1 MLESRRWPKPALQLS
16 PFAQVRRRSGCAPR
30 RRRDTL
36 RPVPDHLPMQLPD
49 DLQTMIL
56 AILPAADL
64 AAACQV
70 SRRFAALERASQSTL
85 WQRLFL
91 GAFPKQRQASGTL
104 GALSVGWKSRY
115 RIMHRRGRPAEPPCP
130 PAERPRDRLA
140 RLSLT
145 YEFFLELSDDSGSF
159 LASVPAT
166 LSGGLEEGVMVTS
179 ADPNA
184 DGFTLSTAFLLQS
197 EPAGLEAAS
206 LPIGIGPAA
215 AAGHGVGHLAPY
227 GELLLRVFV
236 RRRADQHVA
245 LFAEQTLSLDDDATL
260 TDVPWVSRPQAWRD
274 TGGQKAS
281 SLVVSNWDRGGVPF
295 ASTPL
300 PGDGGYALLQEG
312 VAWNLTY
319 ELACGF
325 EVEFVQW
332 RPQQMW
338 LGFFLV
344 PGHRRDETDPATW
357 RAASRADPEP
367 IGVELLTRML
377 AGAPA
382 HLDWAPP

>member
-1 MLESRRWPKPALQLS
+1 
-16 PFAQVRRRSGCAPR
+16 
-30 RRRDTL
+30 
-36 RPVPDHLPMQLPD
+36 MQLPD
-49 DLQTMIL
+49 DLQTMVL
-56 AILPAADL
+56 AVLPAADL
-64 AAACQV
+64 AAACRA
-70 SRRFAALERASQSTL
+70 SRRFAALERASQTAL
-85 WQRLFL
+85 WRHLFL
-91 GAFPKQRQASGTL
+91 AAFPNQRQASGTL
-104 GALSVGWKSRY
+104 GVLSVGWKSRY
-115 RIMHRRGRPAEPPCP
+115 RIMHRRGRPAEPSCQ
-130 PAERPRDRLA
+130 PAERPGEQLA
-140 RLSLT
+140 RLASA

-184 DGFTLSTAFLLQS
+184 DGFTLSTALLLQS

-215 AAGHGVGHLAPY
+215 AAGHGVGHLVPY

-236 RRRADQHVA
+236 RRRADRHVA

-260 TDVPWVSRPQAWRD
+260 TDVPWVSRPQARRGP
-274 TGGQKAS
+274 GGQKAG

-325 EVEFVQW
+325 EVEFAQW

-357 RAASRADPEP
+357 RAASKADPEP
-367 IGVELLTRML
+367 IGVELLTRIL
-377 AGAPA
+377 AGPPA

>member
-1 MLESRRWPKPALQLS
+1 
-16 PFAQVRRRSGCAPR
+16 
-30 RRRDTL
+30 
-36 RPVPDHLPMQLPD
+36 MQLPD
-49 DLQTMIL
+49 DLQTMVL
-56 AILPAADL
+56 AVLPAADL
-64 AAACQV
+64 AAACRA
-70 SRRFAALERASQSTL
+70 SRRFAALERASQTAL
-85 WQRLFL
+85 WRHLFL
-91 GAFPKQRQASGTL
+91 AAFPNQRQASGTL
-104 GALSVGWKSRY
+104 GVLSVGWKSRY
-115 RIMHRRGRPAEPPCP
+115 RIMHRRGRPAEPPCE
-130 PAERPRDRLA
+130 PAERPGERLA
-140 RLSLT
+140 RLSSA

-184 DGFTLSTAFLLQS
+184 DGFTLSTALLLQS

-215 AAGHGVGHLAPY
+215 AAGHGVGHLVPY

-236 RRRADQHVA
+236 RRRADRHVA

-260 TDVPWVSRPQAWRD
+260 TDVPWVSRPQARRGP
-274 TGGQKAS
+274 GGQKAG

-357 RAASRADPEP
+357 RAASKADPEP
-367 IGVELLTRML
+367 IGVELLTRIL
-377 AGAPA
+377 AGPPA